1 MEIHVSLLNAT
12 SAERLAERLAGVS
25 DSMAVTFDP
34 GRRNVRVL
42 TEMESN
48 RAVVAVIDTVDAW
61 LAEDGAGAARVW
73 VGERS
78 YTMAG
83 PGQIGGDAWL

>member
-1 MEIHVSLLNAT
+1 MEIQVSLLNAM
-12 SAERLAERLAGVS
+12 SAERLARRLESVS
-25 DSMAVTFDP
+25 AAMSVSFDP
-34 GRRNVRVL
+34 GRRDVRVL

-61 LAEDGAGAARVW
+61 LAEDGAGAARLS
-73 VGERS
+73 VGARS

-83 PGQIGGDAWL
+83 PGQLGCNAWF